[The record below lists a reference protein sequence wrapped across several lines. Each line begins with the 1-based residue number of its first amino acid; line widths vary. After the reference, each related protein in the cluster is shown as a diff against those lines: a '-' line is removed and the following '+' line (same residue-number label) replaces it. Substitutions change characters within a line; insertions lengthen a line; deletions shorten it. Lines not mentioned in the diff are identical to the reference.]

1 MTQLEFVHSFGQN
14 MIGTNPLF
22 ITHETLKKSST
33 SNFEGNI
40 TMNVVITNVGHK
52 PRYALRYRKT
62 YQQVIKLPIKRL
74 KTQLSILGEIDVLGL
89 IEHVGL
95 GLCKTYVILKLNQLH
110 GILVTRKWYQLGQ
123 RSMFMSASFGD
134 DATDLMHLGR
144 CE

>member
-74 KTQLSILGEIDVLGL
+74 KTQLSILGEIDALGL

-95 GLCKTYVILKLNQLH
+95 GFCKTYVIPRLSHLH
-110 GILVTRKWYQLGQ
+110 GTLIPRNWYQLGQ
-123 RSMFMSASFGD
+123 RYMFMSGSFSDCGL
-134 DATDLMHLGR
+134 DLMHLGK